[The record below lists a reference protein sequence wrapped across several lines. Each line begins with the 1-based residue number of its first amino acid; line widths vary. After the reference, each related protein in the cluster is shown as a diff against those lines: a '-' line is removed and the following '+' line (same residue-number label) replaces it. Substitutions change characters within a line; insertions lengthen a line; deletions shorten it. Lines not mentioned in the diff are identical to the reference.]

1 MGLGDQDKIDGAA
14 NAALEAPI
22 SIQVNDE
29 IISFE
34 FPDAQKNANI
44 TGEAWFYCSVD
55 ATKDKRFVLSV
66 DSTGIQRIERKGLQK
81 GDYQVKI
88 SYEINQKKYLLA
100 LTTKLLNLKAQIKK
114 RLLQIDKPQH
124 RHKHYLKRSIRLS
137 KRQEK
142 TPLKN
147 LQK

>member
-1 MGLGDQDKIDGAA
+1 MSWGNKLIIVFIVFAALMATLVYKATQTKFELVSKDYYQDELRYQDKIDGAA

-29 IISFE
+29 IISIE

-88 SYEINQKKYLLA
+88 SYEINQKKYYV
-100 LTTKLLNLKAQIKK
+100 AQQ
-114 RLLQIDKPQH
+114 LHLQ
-124 RHKHYLKRSIRLS
+124 
-137 KRQEK
+137 
-142 TPLKN
+142 
-147 LQK
+147 

>member
-1 MGLGDQDKIDGAA
+1 MSWGNKLIIVFIVFAALMATLVYKATQTKFELVSKDYYQDELRYQDKIDGAA

-29 IISFE
+29 IISIE

-66 DSTGIQRIERKGLQK
+66 DSTGIQRIERKRLQK

-88 SYEINQKKYLLA
+88 SYEINQKKYYVAHQLHL
-100 LTTKLLNLKAQIKK
+100 
-114 RLLQIDKPQH
+114 
-124 RHKHYLKRSIRLS
+124 
-137 KRQEK
+137 
-142 TPLKN
+142 
-147 LQK
+147 

>member
-1 MGLGDQDKIDGAA
+1 MSWGNKLIIVFIVFAALMATLVYKATQTKFELVSKDYYQDELRYQDKIDGAA

-66 DSTGIQRIERKGLQK
+66 DSTGIQRIERKRLQK
-81 GDYQVKI
+81 GDYQIKI
-88 SYEINQKKYLLA
+88 SYEINQKKYYVTHQLHL
-100 LTTKLLNLKAQIKK
+100 
-114 RLLQIDKPQH
+114 
-124 RHKHYLKRSIRLS
+124 
-137 KRQEK
+137 
-142 TPLKN
+142 
-147 LQK
+147 

>member
-1 MGLGDQDKIDGAA
+1 MSWGNKLIIVFIVFAALMATLVYKATQAKFELVSKDYYQDELRYQDKIDGAA

-29 IISFE
+29 IISIE

-88 SYEINQKKYLLA
+88 M
-100 LTTKLLNLKAQIKK
+100 
-114 RLLQIDKPQH
+114 
-124 RHKHYLKRSIRLS
+124 
-137 KRQEK
+137 
-142 TPLKN
+142 
-147 LQK
+147 

>member
-1 MGLGDQDKIDGAA
+1 MSWGNKLIIVFIVFAALMATLVYKATQAKFELVSKDYYQDELRYQDKIDGAA

-29 IISFE
+29 IISIE

-81 GDYQVKI
+81 GDYQIKI
-88 SYEINQKKYLLA
+88 SYEINQKKYYI
-100 LTTKLLNLKAQIKK
+100 AQQ
-114 RLLQIDKPQH
+114 LHLQ
-124 RHKHYLKRSIRLS
+124 
-137 KRQEK
+137 
-142 TPLKN
+142 
-147 LQK
+147 

>member
-1 MGLGDQDKIDGAA
+1 MSWGNKLIIVFVVFAALMATLVYKATQTKFELVSKDYYQDELRYQDKIDGAA

-29 IISFE
+29 IISIE

-81 GDYQVKI
+81 GDYQIKI
-88 SYEINQKKYLLA
+88 SYEINQKKYYV
-100 LTTKLLNLKAQIKK
+100 AQQ
-114 RLLQIDKPQH
+114 LHLQ
-124 RHKHYLKRSIRLS
+124 
-137 KRQEK
+137 
-142 TPLKN
+142 
-147 LQK
+147 

>member
-1 MGLGDQDKIDGAA
+1 LFAVHREQTKFELVSKDYYQDELRYQDKIDGAA

-29 IISFE
+29 IISIE

-81 GDYQVKI
+81 GDYQIKI
-88 SYEINQKKYLLA
+88 SYEINQKKYYV
-100 LTTKLLNLKAQIKK
+100 AQQ
-114 RLLQIDKPQH
+114 LHLH
-124 RHKHYLKRSIRLS
+124 
-137 KRQEK
+137 
-142 TPLKN
+142 
-147 LQK
+147 

>member
-1 MGLGDQDKIDGAA
+1 MSWGNKLIIVFIVFAALMATLVYKATQAKFELVSKDYYQDELRYQDKIDGAA

-22 SIQVNDE
+22 SIQVTDE
-29 IISFE
+29 IISIE

-88 SYEINQKKYLLA
+88 SYEINQKKYYV
-100 LTTKLLNLKAQIKK
+100 AQQ
-114 RLLQIDKPQH
+114 LHLQ
-124 RHKHYLKRSIRLS
+124 
-137 KRQEK
+137 
-142 TPLKN
+142 
-147 LQK
+147 

>member
-1 MGLGDQDKIDGAA
+1 MSWGNKLIIVFMVFAALMATLVYKATQTKFELVSKDYYQDELRYQDKIDGAA

-66 DSTGIQRIERKGLQK
+66 DSTGIQRIERKRLQK

-88 SYEINQKKYLLA
+88 SYEINQKKYYVTHQLHL
-100 LTTKLLNLKAQIKK
+100 
-114 RLLQIDKPQH
+114 
-124 RHKHYLKRSIRLS
+124 
-137 KRQEK
+137 
-142 TPLKN
+142 
-147 LQK
+147 

>member
-1 MGLGDQDKIDGAA
+1 MSWGNKLIIVFIVFAALMATLVYKATQTKFELVSKDYYQDELRYQDKIDGAA

-29 IISFE
+29 IISIE

-66 DSTGIQRIERKGLQK
+66 DSTGIQRIERKRLQK

-88 SYEINQKKYLLA
+88 SYEINQKKYYVAHQLH
-100 LTTKLLNLKAQIKK
+100 
-114 RLLQIDKPQH
+114 LQ
-124 RHKHYLKRSIRLS
+124 
-137 KRQEK
+137 
-142 TPLKN
+142 
-147 LQK
+147 

>member
-1 MGLGDQDKIDGAA
+1 MSWGNKLIIVFIVFAALMATLVYKATQAKFELVSKDYYQDELRYQDKIDGAA

-29 IISFE
+29 IISIE

-81 GDYQVKI
+81 GDYQIKI
-88 SYEINQKKYLLA
+88 SYEINQKKYYVAHQLHL
-100 LTTKLLNLKAQIKK
+100 
-114 RLLQIDKPQH
+114 
-124 RHKHYLKRSIRLS
+124 
-137 KRQEK
+137 
-142 TPLKN
+142 
-147 LQK
+147 

>member
-1 MGLGDQDKIDGAA
+1 MSWGNKLIIVFMVFAALMATLVYKATQAKFELVSKDYYQDELRYQDKIDGAA

-22 SIQVNDE
+22 SIQLTDE
-29 IISFE
+29 IISIE

-81 GDYQVKI
+81 GDYQIKI
-88 SYEINQKKYLLA
+88 SYEINQKKYYV
-100 LTTKLLNLKAQIKK
+100 AQQ
-114 RLLQIDKPQH
+114 LHLQ
-124 RHKHYLKRSIRLS
+124 
-137 KRQEK
+137 
-142 TPLKN
+142 
-147 LQK
+147 

>member
-1 MGLGDQDKIDGAA
+1 MSWGNKLIIVFMVFAALMATLVYKATQTKFELVSKDYYQDELRYQDKIDGAA

-29 IISFE
+29 IISIE

-81 GDYQVKI
+81 GDYQIKI
-88 SYEINQKKYLLA
+88 SYEINQKKYYV
-100 LTTKLLNLKAQIKK
+100 AQQ
-114 RLLQIDKPQH
+114 LHLQ
-124 RHKHYLKRSIRLS
+124 
-137 KRQEK
+137 
-142 TPLKN
+142 
-147 LQK
+147 

>member
-1 MGLGDQDKIDGAA
+1 MSWGNKLIIVFIVFAALMATLVYKATQTKFELVSKDYYQDELRYQDKIDGAA

-29 IISFE
+29 IISIE

-44 TGEAWFYCSVD
+44 TGEAWFYCSAD

-88 SYEINQKKYLLA
+88 SYEINQKKYYV
-100 LTTKLLNLKAQIKK
+100 AQQ
-114 RLLQIDKPQH
+114 LHLQ
-124 RHKHYLKRSIRLS
+124 
-137 KRQEK
+137 
-142 TPLKN
+142 
-147 LQK
+147 

>member
-1 MGLGDQDKIDGAA
+1 MSWGNKLIIVFIVFAALMATLVYKATQAKFELVSKDYYQDELRYQDKIDGAA

-66 DSTGIQRIERKGLQK
+66 DSTGIQRIERKRLQK

-88 SYEINQKKYLLA
+88 SYEINQKKYYV
-100 LTTKLLNLKAQIKK
+100 AQQ
-114 RLLQIDKPQH
+114 LHLQ
-124 RHKHYLKRSIRLS
+124 
-137 KRQEK
+137 
-142 TPLKN
+142 
-147 LQK
+147 

>member
-1 MGLGDQDKIDGAA
+1 MSWGNKLIIVFMVFAALMATLVYKATQTKFELVSKDYYQDELRYQDKIDGAA

-29 IISFE
+29 IISIE

-88 SYEINQKKYLLA
+88 SYEINQKKYYVAHQLHL
-100 LTTKLLNLKAQIKK
+100 
-114 RLLQIDKPQH
+114 
-124 RHKHYLKRSIRLS
+124 
-137 KRQEK
+137 
-142 TPLKN
+142 
-147 LQK
+147 

>member
-1 MGLGDQDKIDGAA
+1 MSWGNKLIIVFIVFAALMATLVYKATQTKFELVSKDYYQDELRYQDKIDGAA

-66 DSTGIQRIERKGLQK
+66 DSTGIQRIERKRLQK

-88 SYEINQKKYLLA
+88 SYEINQKKYYVTHQLHL
-100 LTTKLLNLKAQIKK
+100 
-114 RLLQIDKPQH
+114 
-124 RHKHYLKRSIRLS
+124 
-137 KRQEK
+137 
-142 TPLKN
+142 
-147 LQK
+147 

>member
-1 MGLGDQDKIDGAA
+1 MSWGNKLIIVFMVFAALMATLVYKATQAKFELVSKDYYQDELRYQDKIDGAA

-29 IISFE
+29 IISIE

-88 SYEINQKKYLLA
+88 SYEINQKKYYV
-100 LTTKLLNLKAQIKK
+100 AQQ
-114 RLLQIDKPQH
+114 LHLQ
-124 RHKHYLKRSIRLS
+124 
-137 KRQEK
+137 
-142 TPLKN
+142 
-147 LQK
+147 

>member
-1 MGLGDQDKIDGAA
+1 MSWGNKLIIVFIVFAALMATLVYKATQTKFELVSKDYYQDELRYQDKIDGAA

-66 DSTGIQRIERKGLQK
+66 DSTGIQRIERKRLQK

-88 SYEINQKKYLLA
+88 SYEINQKKYYV
-100 LTTKLLNLKAQIKK
+100 AQQ
-114 RLLQIDKPQH
+114 LHLQ
-124 RHKHYLKRSIRLS
+124 
-137 KRQEK
+137 
-142 TPLKN
+142 
-147 LQK
+147 

>member
-1 MGLGDQDKIDGAA
+1 MSWGNKLIIVFIVFAALMATLVYKATQTKFELVSKDYYQDELRYQDKIDGAA

-29 IISFE
+29 IISIE

-81 GDYQVKI
+81 GDYQIKI
-88 SYEINQKKYLLA
+88 SYEINQKKYYV
-100 LTTKLLNLKAQIKK
+100 AQQ
-114 RLLQIDKPQH
+114 LHLQ
-124 RHKHYLKRSIRLS
+124 
-137 KRQEK
+137 
-142 TPLKN
+142 
-147 LQK
+147 

>member
-1 MGLGDQDKIDGAA
+1 MSWGNKLIIVFIVFAALMATLVYKATQAKFELVSKDYYQDELRYQDKIDGAA

-22 SIQVNDE
+22 SIQVTDE
-29 IISFE
+29 IISIE

-81 GDYQVKI
+81 GDYQIKI
-88 SYEINQKKYLLA
+88 SYEINQKKYYV
-100 LTTKLLNLKAQIKK
+100 AQQ
-114 RLLQIDKPQH
+114 LHLQ
-124 RHKHYLKRSIRLS
+124 
-137 KRQEK
+137 
-142 TPLKN
+142 
-147 LQK
+147 

>member
-1 MGLGDQDKIDGAA
+1 MSWGNKLIIVFIVFAALMATLVYKATQTKFELVSKDYYQDELRYQDKIDGAA

-88 SYEINQKKYLLA
+88 SYEINQKKYYV
-100 LTTKLLNLKAQIKK
+100 AQQ
-114 RLLQIDKPQH
+114 LHLQ
-124 RHKHYLKRSIRLS
+124 
-137 KRQEK
+137 
-142 TPLKN
+142 
-147 LQK
+147 

>member
-1 MGLGDQDKIDGAA
+1 MSWGNKLIIVFIVFAALMATLVYKATQAKFELVSKDYYQDELRYQDKIDGAA

-29 IISFE
+29 IISIE

-81 GDYQVKI
+81 GDYQIKI
-88 SYEINQKKYLLA
+88 SYEINQKKYYV
-100 LTTKLLNLKAQIKK
+100 AQQ
-114 RLLQIDKPQH
+114 LHLQ
-124 RHKHYLKRSIRLS
+124 
-137 KRQEK
+137 
-142 TPLKN
+142 
-147 LQK
+147 

>member
-1 MGLGDQDKIDGAA
+1 MSWGNKLIIVFMVFAALMATLVYKATQAKFELVSKDYYQDELRYQDKIDGAA

-22 SIQVNDE
+22 YIQVNDE
-29 IISFE
+29 IISIE

-81 GDYQVKI
+81 GDYQIKI
-88 SYEINQKKYLLA
+88 SYEINQKKYYV
-100 LTTKLLNLKAQIKK
+100 AQQ
-114 RLLQIDKPQH
+114 LHLQ
-124 RHKHYLKRSIRLS
+124 
-137 KRQEK
+137 
-142 TPLKN
+142 
-147 LQK
+147 

>member
-1 MGLGDQDKIDGAA
+1 MSWGNKLIIVFIVFAALMATLVYKATQAKFELVSKDYYQDELRYQDKIDGAA

-29 IISFE
+29 IISIE

-88 SYEINQKKYLLA
+88 SYEINQKKYYVAHQLH
-100 LTTKLLNLKAQIKK
+100 
-114 RLLQIDKPQH
+114 LQ
-124 RHKHYLKRSIRLS
+124 
-137 KRQEK
+137 
-142 TPLKN
+142 
-147 LQK
+147 

>member
-1 MGLGDQDKIDGAA
+1 MSWGNKLIIVFIVFAALMATLVYKATQAKFELVSKDYYQDELRYQDKIDGAA

-29 IISFE
+29 IISIE

-55 ATKDKRFVLSV
+55 ATKDKRFALSV

-81 GDYQVKI
+81 GDYQIKI
-88 SYEINQKKYLLA
+88 SYEINQKKYYVA
-100 LTTKLLNLKAQIKK
+100 HQ
-114 RLLQIDKPQH
+114 LQ
-124 RHKHYLKRSIRLS
+124 
-137 KRQEK
+137 
-142 TPLKN
+142 
-147 LQK
+147 LQ

>member
-1 MGLGDQDKIDGAA
+1 MSWGNKLIIVFIVFAALMATLVYKATQTKFELVSKDYYQDELRYQDKIDGAA

-29 IISFE
+29 IISIE

-55 ATKDKRFVLSV
+55 ATKDKRFVLCV
-66 DSTGIQRIERKGLQK
+66 DSTGIQRIERKRLQK

-88 SYEINQKKYLLA
+88 SYEINQKKYYVAHQLHL
-100 LTTKLLNLKAQIKK
+100 
-114 RLLQIDKPQH
+114 
-124 RHKHYLKRSIRLS
+124 
-137 KRQEK
+137 
-142 TPLKN
+142 
-147 LQK
+147 

>member
-1 MGLGDQDKIDGAA
+1 MSWGNKLIIVFIVFAALMATLVYKATQAKFELVSKDYYQDELRYQDKIDGAA

-29 IISFE
+29 IISIE

-88 SYEINQKKYLLA
+88 SYEINQKKYYV
-100 LTTKLLNLKAQIKK
+100 AQQ
-114 RLLQIDKPQH
+114 LHLQ
-124 RHKHYLKRSIRLS
+124 
-137 KRQEK
+137 
-142 TPLKN
+142 
-147 LQK
+147 

>member
-1 MGLGDQDKIDGAA
+1 MSWGNKLIIVFIVFAALMATLVYKATQAKFELVSKDYYQDELRYQDKIDGAA

-29 IISFE
+29 IISIE

-66 DSTGIQRIERKGLQK
+66 DSTGIQRIERKRLQK

-88 SYEINQKKYLLA
+88 SYEINQKKYYV
-100 LTTKLLNLKAQIKK
+100 AQQ
-114 RLLQIDKPQH
+114 LHLQ
-124 RHKHYLKRSIRLS
+124 
-137 KRQEK
+137 
-142 TPLKN
+142 
-147 LQK
+147 

>member
-1 MGLGDQDKIDGAA
+1 MSWGNKLIIVFMVFAALMATLVYKATQAKFELVSKDYYQDELRYQDKIDGAA

-29 IISFE
+29 IISIE

-81 GDYQVKI
+81 GDYQIKI
-88 SYEINQKKYLLA
+88 SYEINQKKYYV
-100 LTTKLLNLKAQIKK
+100 AQQ
-114 RLLQIDKPQH
+114 LHLQ
-124 RHKHYLKRSIRLS
+124 
-137 KRQEK
+137 
-142 TPLKN
+142 
-147 LQK
+147 

>member
-1 MGLGDQDKIDGAA
+1 MSWGNKLIIVFIVFAALMATLVYKATQTKFELVSKDYYQDELRYQDKIDGAA

-29 IISFE
+29 IISIE

-66 DSTGIQRIERKGLQK
+66 DSTGIQRIERKRLQK

-88 SYEINQKKYLLA
+88 SYEINQKKYYV
-100 LTTKLLNLKAQIKK
+100 AQQ
-114 RLLQIDKPQH
+114 LHLQ
-124 RHKHYLKRSIRLS
+124 
-137 KRQEK
+137 
-142 TPLKN
+142 
-147 LQK
+147 

>member
-1 MGLGDQDKIDGAA
+1 MSWGNKLIIVFIVFAALMATLVYKATQTKFELVSKNYYQDELRYQDKIDGAA

-29 IISFE
+29 IISIE

-81 GDYQVKI
+81 GDYQIKI
-88 SYEINQKKYLLA
+88 SYEINQKKYYV
-100 LTTKLLNLKAQIKK
+100 AQQ
-114 RLLQIDKPQH
+114 LHLQ
-124 RHKHYLKRSIRLS
+124 
-137 KRQEK
+137 
-142 TPLKN
+142 
-147 LQK
+147 

>member
-1 MGLGDQDKIDGAA
+1 MSWGNKLIIVFIVFAALMATLVYKATQTKFELVSKDYYQDELRYQDKIDGAA

-29 IISFE
+29 IISIE

-66 DSTGIQRIERKGLQK
+66 DSTGIQRIDRKGLQK

-88 SYEINQKKYLLA
+88 SYEINQKKYYV
-100 LTTKLLNLKAQIKK
+100 AQQ
-114 RLLQIDKPQH
+114 LHLQ
-124 RHKHYLKRSIRLS
+124 
-137 KRQEK
+137 
-142 TPLKN
+142 
-147 LQK
+147 